1 MCAFIYLDS
10 NKLLDVLLVVSATV
24 RYASPGEYAHLDVIA
39 GCPRKVVVG
48 PRVDGWLL
56 PAWHLVVNH
65 LSSVQDVKI
74 RRVRIQFLSK
84 WLVSTIY
91 HHHRR
96 HHLVGTTNLSIDLV
110 GNGDL
115 DCFESIQNV
124 ELQSVRAL

>member
-1 MCAFIYLDS
+1 MCVFAYLDS

-24 RYASPGEYAHLDVIA
+24 RYASPGGYAHLDVIA

-48 PRVDGWLL
+48 PRVGGRLL

-84 WLVSTIY
+84 WSVSTIY
-91 HHHRR
+91 HHN
-96 HHLVGTTNLSIDLV
+96 LVGITDLSIDLV

-115 DCFESIQNV
+115 DCFEGIQNV